1 MTKPQRALGAGG
13 FAPIMRLGAPLIA
26 FFLVQSVVNLFCLA
40 FIGRLGTATLAGVG
54 GASAIYGV
62 VLALLF
68 GFDTGVQAL
77 VSRATG
83 AGEQARLGGI
93 LGEALA
99 VAVPLGLGLSAALW
113 FVGPGLLAGMLSDP
127 AAASAGA
134 AYLRASAPTIALLA
148 LTVPINAAWIGAG
161 RPAIA
166 FVVTLLTAPIQVGF
180 TFLLVFGAG
189 PVAAFGVAGAG
200 TASVLG
206 CLAGAALQLTL
217 MQRLRLVSRW
227 QAPTVAGM
235 LRVVA
240 IGWPVSA
247 QQSFGQ
253 LGLMAAYA
261 IVAQLGD
268 AGAAVINV
276 LLNLTLV
283 TIQSANG
290 RGVAAA
296 TLVGHALGRGDP
308 GEARR
313 WGWRASGWGAVL
325 IGPFGLAAAIAPE
338 PLLRLFLHDPASLA
352 LAVWPV
358 RLIGLNVA
366 ADTVHWVLCFAFR
379 GAGATKIAAGV
390 PFASLWL
397 IQLPLMWW
405 IGLGLRQGV
414 LGMVEV
420 QVALNVAEAVVL
432 AIVWASGFWVPKGV
446 SQPKTG
452 VSRLAGAARIAI
464 LGGAGAGKSTL
475 ARRLGESLGLPV
487 IHLDRIVYDAG
498 WSRIAPDQ
506 VGERLAASLGDAWII
521 DGTYAE
527 TAILTLP
534 TADLVLWL
542 DQPTWLR
549 LYRAWRK
556 TRDHRG
562 KPRADRPD
570 GCEEAFGWGYA
581 RGILEFG
588 RWSADLERR
597 LNAVSATPV
606 VRLRGDREIARLMA
620 EAAQPQV
627 SFAPTRR
634 AATGLGPPRDDADI
648 GADGVSL
655 AAP

>member
-1 MTKPQRALGAGG
+1 MKPDQTGAMRG

-83 AGEQARLGGI
+83 AGEAARLGGI

-99 VAVPLGLGLSAALW
+99 LAVPLGLGLSLALW
-113 FVGPGLLAGMLSDP
+113 SIGPSLLAGILSDP
-127 AAASAGA
+127 VAVSAGA
-134 AYLRASAPTIALLA
+134 AYLRAGAPTIVLLA

-166 FVVTLLTAPIQVGF
+166 FVVTGLTAPIQVGL

-189 PVAAFGVAGAG
+189 PVPALGVAGAG
-200 TASVLG
+200 TASMLG
-206 CLAGAALQLTL
+206 CLAGAVLQLTL
-217 MQRLRLVSRW
+217 MRRLRLVSRW
-227 QAPTVAGM
+227 QAPTAAGM
-235 LRVVA
+235 LRIVA

-253 LGLMAAYA
+253 LGLMVAYA
-261 IVAQLGD
+261 TVAQLGD

-290 RGVAAA
+290 LGVAAA

-308 GEARR
+308 GDARR
-313 WGWRASGWGAVL
+313 WGWRTAGWGAVL
-325 IGPFGLAAAIAPE
+325 IGPFGLVAAVAPE
-338 PLLRLFLHDPASLA
+338 PLLRLFLHDPATLA
-352 LAVWPV
+352 LAMWPA

-414 LGMVEV
+414 LGMVKV
-420 QVALNVAEAVVL
+420 QVALSVAEAVVL
-432 AIVWASGFWVPKGV
+432 AIVWSGGFWVPKALAPIRSV
-446 SQPKTG
+446 AN
-452 VSRLAGAARIAI
+452 LAGATRIAI

-475 ARRLGESLGLPV
+475 ARRLGSALDLPV

-498 WSRIAPDQ
+498 WSRIAPDLAR
-506 VGERLAASLGDAWII
+506 ERLAAQLGEAWIV
-521 DGTYAE
+521 DGVYTEALQ
-527 TAILTLP
+527 LTLP
-534 TADLVLWL
+534 VADLVLWL
-542 DQPTWLR
+542 DQPTWRR

-570 GCEEAFGWGYA
+570 GCEEAFGWSYA
-581 RGILEFG
+581 QGILEFG

-606 VRLRGDREIARLMA
+606 VRLRGDREIARLLA

-627 SFAPTRR
+627 SLAPTRR
-634 AATGLGPPRDDADI
+634 AATGLGPPRADAEI
-648 GADGVSL
+648 GAEGVSL